1 MTPWLQLINNCTAL
15 KHRLDFLFQFSFWRK
30 FRSRSKKKKKYQPY
44 SEFETI
50 HFSVTKSWFHLVS
63 ALALFFCFVLFCFFC
78 RCLFVFS
85 GVPFALPVCFFSC
98 LFRNYCKHYQELYY
112 FWFVCTNILYLS
124 VYFETRLLTGQCI

>member
-30 FRSRSKKKKKYQPY
+30 FRSRSKKKISTIFWVWNY
-44 SEFETI
+44 SLFC
-50 HFSVTKSWFHLVS
+50 HQKLVPFGECIG
-63 ALALFFCFVLFCFFC
+63 LVFLFCFVLFFFC

-98 LFRNYCKHYQELYY
+98 LFRNYWKHYQELYY